1 LQTCHIGAASPAA
14 SCRRISKNNAS
25 KAYVVAPG
33 DDRHRAIQEAMM
45 SEAKSNATPVGAFVK
60 QAELWIGAQGDVLTG
75 VETMITGW
83 TQRQRQ
89 VFQASSRS
97 MQRICEAR
105 NLFDLLQ
112 AQHEWLSDCLNWTA
126 SEIRAVGNDIPAI
139 TRKAAER
146 FGDGAKEQQSNPPA
160 QVKPSISVERA
171 AAE

>member
-1 LQTCHIGAASPAA
+1 
-14 SCRRISKNNAS
+14 
-25 KAYVVAPG
+25 
-33 DDRHRAIQEAMM
+33 
-45 SEAKSNATPVGAFVK
+45 
-60 QAELWIGAQGDVLTG
+60 
-75 VETMITGW
+75 
-83 TQRQRQ
+83 
-89 VFQASSRS
+89 

-146 FGDGAKEQQSNPPA
+146 FGDGAKGQSNPLA

>member
-1 LQTCHIGAASPAA
+1 
-14 SCRRISKNNAS
+14 
-25 KAYVVAPG
+25 
-33 DDRHRAIQEAMM
+33 M
-45 SEAKSNATPVGAFVK
+45 SEAKSNSIPVGAAFAE
-60 QAELWIGAQGDVLTG
+60 QAELWMGAQRDVLGG

-83 TQRQRQ
+83 RQRQRQ
-89 VFQASSRS
+89 VFEASSRS

-126 SEIRAVGNDIPAI
+126 SEIRAVGYDIPAI

-146 FGDGAKEQQSNPPA
+146 FGNGRQRGDLPA
-160 QVKPSISVERA
+160 QVAPSFSMERA

>member
-1 LQTCHIGAASPAA
+1 
-14 SCRRISKNNAS
+14 
-25 KAYVVAPG
+25 
-33 DDRHRAIQEAMM
+33 M
-45 SEAKSNATPVGAFVK
+45 SEAKSNSIPVGAAFAE
-60 QAELWIGAQGDVLTG
+60 QAELWMGAQRDVLGG

-83 TQRQRQ
+83 GQRQRQ
-89 VFQASSRS
+89 VFEASSRS

-126 SEIRAVGNDIPAI
+126 SEIRAVGYDIPAI

-146 FGDGAKEQQSNPPA
+146 FGNGRQRGDLPA
-160 QVKPSISVERA
+160 QVAPSFSMERA

>member
-1 LQTCHIGAASPAA
+1 
-14 SCRRISKNNAS
+14 
-25 KAYVVAPG
+25 
-33 DDRHRAIQEAMM
+33 M
-45 SEAKSNATPVGAFVK
+45 SEAKSNSIPVGAAFAK
-60 QAELWIGAQGDVLTG
+60 QAELWMGAQRDVLGG

-83 TQRQRQ
+83 GQRQRQ
-89 VFQASSRS
+89 VFEASSRS

-139 TRKAAER
+139 TRKAAQR
-146 FGDGAKEQQSNPPA
+146 FGDGGNGRQRGNPPA
-160 QVKPSISVERA
+160 QVAPSFSMERA

>member
-1 LQTCHIGAASPAA
+1 
-14 SCRRISKNNAS
+14 
-25 KAYVVAPG
+25 
-33 DDRHRAIQEAMM
+33 M
-45 SEAKSNATPVGAFVK
+45 SEAKSNSIPVGAAFAK
-60 QAELWIGAQGDVLTG
+60 RAELWMGAQRDVLGG

-83 TQRQRQ
+83 GQRQRQ
-89 VFQASSRS
+89 VFEASSRS

-146 FGDGAKEQQSNPPA
+146 FGDGGKGRQRGNPPA
-160 QVKPSISVERA
+160 QVAPSFSMERA